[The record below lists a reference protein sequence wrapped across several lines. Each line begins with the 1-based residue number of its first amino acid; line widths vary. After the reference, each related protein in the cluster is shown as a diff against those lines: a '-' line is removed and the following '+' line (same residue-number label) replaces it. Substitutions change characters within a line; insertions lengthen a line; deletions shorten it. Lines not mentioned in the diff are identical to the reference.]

1 MIPFIQ
7 SKVVVK
13 NSNGD
18 QVVNGN
24 CYPTAIACILGIP
37 PTDVPNIETLWDVG
51 VSFAYEVMF
60 KWLHEKGYKLRDVA
74 MEYSVFHDGSEKIKN
89 TNNEYYLS
97 KLSVEQKDGLRA
109 ELKDRFYLVSG
120 KSPRGIYHVCVYQN
134 GIMVHDPHPTG
145 EGIVTEEI
153 FEVIEKLS

>member
-1 MIPFIQ
+1 MTPFIQ
-7 SKVVVK
+7 SKVVVR

-18 QVVNGN
+18 MVVRGN

-51 VSFAYEVMF
+51 TSYAYDVMH
-60 KWLHEKGYKLRDVA
+60 KWLNTIGYKLRDCA
-74 MEYSVFHDGSEKIKN
+74 MEFSIYHEGSEKIKD

-97 KLSVEQKDGLRA
+97 KLTAEQKEVLKA
-109 ELKDRFYLVSG
+109 ELKDKYYLVSG
-120 KSPRGIYHVCVYQN
+120 LSPRGVFHVCIYQN

-145 EGIVTEEI
+145 EGINTEQQ
-153 FEVIEKLS
+153 FEVIEKL